1 MEKKKTLCFLLLSI
15 ALLMVGLQIV
25 NVSTSV
31 VQGVI
36 ANGANSSINPQPT
49 YLTPNAINLTIT
61 TNPVEQYWF
70 WINISVILVVT
81 PLLIILPSVLI
92 KDKNDEDSEIEEP
105 KVISKEFGT
114 VARFGWLTL
123 FIQNILILVTYIMFF
138 VLIPVYIN
146 SANFTLGQRIL
157 QTLFILFDVDFIAAG
172 LLIAGL
178 IILST
183 KLQKGKPF
191 AYIAA
196 GSWLVFIGVAIYPR
210 ISLVTDFS
218 GGLGS
223 TFNLEGF
230 LEFLLNF
237 GGVHTFLL
245 TLSHCFFA
253 IAILYT
259 TRFLLANSQIKGK
272 GMINAFGLINY
283 IVGGLMNI
291 ALLSFLCMG
300 SQMTGVLVLSILI
313 LYVILFG
320 IKFGALPIIGIIA
333 GMVGFSQMNPNKTD

>member
-1 MEKKKTLCFLLLSI
+1 MEKKKSLCFLLLSI
-15 ALLMVGLQIV
+15 ALLIVGLQIA
-25 NVSTSV
+25 NVSTLV

-36 ANGANSSINPQPT
+36 AKGTNNTFNLEPT
-49 YLTPNAINLTIT
+49 FLTPNELNLTIT
-61 TNPVEQYWF
+61 ENLVEQYWF
-70 WINISVILVVT
+70 WINISVVLVVT

-92 KDKNDEDSEIEEP
+92 KDKKDEESDVEEL
-105 KVISKEFGT
+105 KIVSKEFGT

-123 FIQNILILVTYIMFF
+123 FIQNILILVMYILFF
-138 VLIPVYIN
+138 VMIPVYIN
-146 SANFTLGQRIL
+146 TANFTLGQRIL
-157 QTLFILFDVDFIAAG
+157 QTLFILFDVDFIAAA
-172 LLIAGL
+172 LLIVGL
-178 IILST
+178 IILSL

-210 ISLVTDFS
+210 IALVTDLT

-230 LEFLLNF
+230 LDFLLNF
-237 GGVHTFLL
+237 GGVHTLLL

-259 TRFLLANSQIKGK
+259 TKFLLANSQIKSK
-272 GMINAFGLINY
+272 GMLNAFGLINY

-291 ALLSFLCMG
+291 LL
-300 SQMTGVLVLSILI
+300 LSILCFGAQMSGVLFI
-313 LYVILFG
+313 SLFIFYLILFG
-320 IKFGALPIIGIIA
+320 IKFGALPIFGIIA
-333 GMVGFSQMNPNKTD
+333 GIMGFTQMKPTKE

>member
-1 MEKKKTLCFLLLSI
+1 MEKKKSLCIILLSI
-15 ALLMVGLQIV
+15 TLLMIGFQITSL
-25 NVSTSV
+25 STSV

-36 ANGANSSINPQPT
+36 AVGTSDSIIPEPT
-49 YLTPNAINLTIT
+49 LLTPNAPFINST
-61 TNPVEQYWF
+61 TNAVESVWF
-70 WINISVILVVT
+70 WVNLAVVVGFT
-81 PLLIILPSVLI
+81 PLAIILPSVLI
-92 KDKNDEDSEIEEP
+92 KDKKDEDSEVVET
-105 KVISKEFGT
+105 KLASKEFAT

-123 FIQNILILVTYIMFF
+123 FIQNILILLTYIMFF

-146 SANFTLGQRIL
+146 SGNFELGQRIL

-178 IILST
+178 IIMAL
-183 KLQKGKPF
+183 KLPKAKPF

-196 GSWLVFIGVAIYPR
+196 GSWLAFIGVAIYPR
-210 ISLVTDFS
+210 IALVTDFS

-223 TFNLEGF
+223 TFNLDGF
-230 LEFLLNF
+230 LDFLLNF
-237 GGVHTFLL
+237 GGVHTLLL

-253 IAILYT
+253 IAILFT

-272 GMINAFGLINY
+272 GMLNAFGLINY

-291 ALLSFLCMG
+291 SLLVILCFG
-300 SQMTGVLVLSILI
+300 NQIESVLGFSLLI
-313 LYVILFG
+313 LYAIMFG

-333 GMVGFSQMNPNKTD
+333 GMVGFTQMKPATA